1 MTNPVLTI
9 TDIHNINELAYKH
22 SMTNEAIAD
31 ELGIPLE
38 DVTLVLLRRYV
49 ADVEFKA
56 DEDITL
62 ADYEA
67 IRKKFT
73 PGKRSPYNEYALC
86 REFGID
92 PQTVNDIAHGRFYN
106 ANTHPSR
113 YAEPE
118 TAETVEAV
126 TERVMDADDVAR
138 GMKLLGMGWPVS
150 DIAADLGIDAS
161 RVSKLKVC
169 KLNGWGTAD
178 ALSLVN
184 RGL

>member
-31 ELGIPLE
+31 ELGIPLA
-38 DVTLVLLRRYV
+38 DVEAVLLRRYV

-62 ADYEA
+62 ADYEG
-67 IRKKFT
+67 IRAKFV
-73 PGKRSPYNEYALC
+73 PGKQSMTNEYQLA
-86 REFGID
+86 REFGIE
-92 PQTVNDIAHGRFYN
+92 PATVLDIARGRFSN
-106 ANTHPSR
+106 ALTHPSR

-118 TAETVEAV
+118 SVEAV
-126 TERVMDADDVAR
+126 ERSTERLMDADDVAR

-150 DIAADLGIDAS
+150 DIAADLGVDAS